1 MLSERKLGNVLVQ
14 EGVLADHELKE
25 ALEYQRKAGLSLKA
39 SLLDLG
45 MLSEEEIIVALVSHF
60 GFSHLRLRDYEIEEA
75 ALAKVT
81 REKCRQYTL
90 IPVSLTDNLLTVAFA
105 DPMNIPAIDELKLT
119 TNCEILP
126 VIAKESEIGEA
137 INKYYERTTLQV
149 ERYRGETPA
158 EKSSDF
164 DDLAMFEDT
173 DVEQYEEEEEEDVDV
188 DDAPAIKLANFL
200 IHDAVRTSASD
211 IHIEP
216 REKNVGIRYR
226 LDGVLRDQKPIP
238 KHFQR
243 SLISRFKIMAEMD
256 IAERRVPQDGR
267 IRVKVDRRVID
278 LRVSV
283 LPTRWGE
290 KVVCRILDKSSL
302 TLDIDQLGFEPSPL
316 SVFKTA
322 MGLPNGIILVTGPTG
337 SGKTT
342 TLYAALHVLNRP
354 DVNIVTVEDPIEYE
368 LFRINQVPVNTDA
381 GLTFPTALRS
391 ILRQDPDIIMI
402 GEIRDLD
409 TLSIA
414 IKSAMT
420 GHVVLSTLHTNDAPS
435 SIIRLID
442 MGTEQFLVA
451 SSVEMVCAQRLL
463 RKLCDNCKQP
473 ATYPKETLERIV
485 PLYRDATFYRG
496 RGCDECK
503 GLGFKGRVGVLEAM
517 LLDGPIKKLIMGTT
531 NAFELRKVAVKSQ
544 DMKDLKE
551 NATAKASRGITSLE
565 EVFRVTG

>member
-60 GFSHLRLRDYEIEEA
+60 GYSHLRLRDYEIEEA
-75 ALAKVT
+75 AIAKVP

-90 IPVSLTDNLLTVAFA
+90 IPVSLTDNLLTVAFN
-105 DPMNIPAIDELKLT
+105 DPLNIPAIDELKLT

-126 VIAKESEIGEA
+126 VIAKESEIHEA
-137 INKYYERTTLQV
+137 INKYYERSTLQV

-158 EKSSDF
+158 EKSADI
-164 DDLAMFEDT
+164 DDLAMFEDA
-173 DVEQYEEEEEEDVDV
+173 DVEQYEEEEEEDIAV

-200 IHDAVRTSASD
+200 IHDAVRSNSSD
-211 IHIEP
+211 IHVEP

-267 IRVKVDRRVID
+267 IRVKVDRRIID
-278 LRVSV
+278 LRVSA

-290 KVVCRILDKSSL
+290 KIVLRILDKSTL
-302 TLDIDQLGFEPSPL
+302 TLDLDQLGFEPSPL
-316 SVFKTA
+316 AVFKTA
-322 MGLPNGIILVTGPTG
+322 MARPNGIVLVTGPTG

-354 DVNIVTVEDPIEYE
+354 DVNIVTVEDPVEYE
-368 LFRINQVPVNTDA
+368 LFRINQVPVNVDA

-391 ILRQDPDIIMI
+391 ILRQDPDIVMI
-402 GEIRDLD
+402 GEIRDPD

-414 IKSAMT
+414 IKAAMT
-420 GHVVLSTLHTNDAPS
+420 GHLVLSTLHTNDAPS
-435 SIIRLID
+435 SIIRLVD
-442 MGTEQFLVA
+442 MGTEPFLVA

-473 ATYPKETLERIV
+473 ATYPKETLERIA
-485 PLYRDATFYRG
+485 PMYRDATFYRG

-503 GLGFKGRVGVLEAM
+503 GLAFKGRIGVLEAM
-517 LLDGPIKKLIMGTT
+517 LVDEAVKDLIMGTT
-531 NAFELRKVAVKSQ
+531 NAHELRKVAVGVQ
-544 DMKDLKE
+544 NMIEIKE
-551 NATAKASRGITSLE
+551 NATAKAARGITSLE